1 MYKVQFLPVAKN
13 DLTEIAGYIALEL
26 GMPDAASRLAEK
38 IVSATE
44 RLSEFPYSCPVYT
57 PVRPLKKEYRKLRVE
72 NYLVFYCVDEDEK
85 TVTVMRIIYAKR
97 DFEKLI

>member
-38 IVSATE
+38 IVSSTE
-44 RLSEFPYSCPVYT
+44 RLSEFPYSCPVYS
-57 PVRPLKKEYRKLRVE
+57 PIRPLKHEYRRLKVE
-72 NYLVFYCVDEDEK
+72 NYLLFYCVSENEK

-97 DFEKLI
+97 DLERLL